1 MANTLSTKTLRDK
14 YRQANLDKL
23 LRNALISEKITLMDR
38 SGSKTIQ
45 NPYSSQPTTT
55 VQALAGTYSVN
66 TFTTTDDTLTVADEF
81 VCAEHVFDFEDTLS
95 NFNLF
100 ANRTDEQ
107 HFSVALKI
115 DQFVLNNLCEDA
127 AGSYTTPVGGFTTA
141 ANVNIIFSQLLS
153 KVMGFADAY
162 RGTYVVLENTDMPG
176 IIQAGATNGF
186 NFADSVLNNGLVGRF
201 MGVDIYVARTGT
213 FTDATVGTKTWT
225 NSGLRLFGVKGCAT
239 VAMPGGFKFEE
250 KPVTGK
256 TGMEIVTFGYI
267 GFKLWATKNQSG
279 SALTYEIIL
288 A

>member
-23 LRNALISEKITLMDR
+23 LRNALVSEKVALMDR

-45 NPYSSQPTTT
+45 NPYGSQPTTT

-95 NFNLF
+95 NFDLF

-127 AGSYTTPVGGFTTA
+127 GASYTTPVGGFTTA
-141 ANVNIIFSQLLS
+141 ANVNVILSNLIS
-153 KVMGFADAY
+153 KVAGYADSY
-162 RGTYVVLENTDMPG
+162 RGLYLVIENTDLPG
-176 IIQAGATNGF
+176 VIQAAATNGF
-186 NFADSVLNNGLVGRF
+186 SFADAALNNGYVTSY
-201 MGVDIYVARTGT
+201 MGVDIHVVRAST
-213 FTDATVGTKTWT
+213 FSDATVGTKTWT
-225 NSGLRLFGVKGCAT
+225 NSGHRVFGVKGCAT
-239 VAMPGGFKFEE
+239 VAMPEGFKFEE
-250 KPVTGK
+250 KAVSGK
-256 TGMEIVTFGYI
+256 TGMEIVTYGYI
-267 GFKLWATKNQSG
+267 GFKLWATKVD
-279 SALTYEIIL
+279 LTVDITL